1 MTNFGFLKNEWP
13 ELFASVVKAE
23 SLARPDPRT
32 ACFYARRSVEL
43 AVDWAY
49 DFDTTLN
56 LPYESHLAALLYEPT
71 FKQAVGPQILQKAVL
86 IKNLGNQAVHSRR
99 EISAGEAEGCV
110 RELFHVCWW
119 LATTYARRQRPPAD
133 LQFNPGLLPKT
144 SPVPPQTQAQMQRTE
159 AELAASRLQI
169 ADLQRQRDA
178 ADAELVSLRAA
189 IAEAKQANATHP
201 PVGHDYNEA
210 ETRALY
216 IDVLLREAGWPL
228 DARSREVE
236 VAGMPSATG
245 KGYVDYVLWDD
256 DGRPLALV
264 EAKRTGRSP
273 HEGQHQAKLYAD
285 CLEQRFGQRPVIFY
299 SNGYETWLWDDCDAP
314 PRLVQGFYKKD
325 ELQRVIQRNGMQ
337 RRGLRQS
344 LAGEKIDPAIVERY
358 YQTRSIR
365 KIGEA
370 FEQHH
375 ERRALLVMATGAGKT
390 RTVIALCD
398 LLMRSQW
405 VHRVLFLADR
415 RELVRQ
421 AVNAF
426 KTHLP
431 SAAPVNLCE
440 AKAEEGRV
448 YVATYPTMM
457 NLIEADRDGDSGER
471 RFGVGHFDLVVID
484 EAHRSVYQKYKA
496 IFEYFDARVVGLTAT
511 PKDEVDHNTYE
522 LFHLQDG
529 MPTDSYDLAEA
540 VRDGFLVDYK
550 AVKTGTKFLTEGIHY
565 DDLSPKDQEK
575 WDALEWNE
583 DGEVPD
589 SVAAEA
595 INQRLFN
602 IDTVDK
608 VLEHLMTRGL
618 KVNNGDRL
626 GKTIIFA
633 RNQKHAEFIAK
644 RFDAN
649 YPEHKGTFAA
659 VIHNKVDHVQS
670 LIDDFKGRDK
680 APHIAISVD
689 MLDTGV
695 DIPEVV
701 NLVFFKPVRSRTKF
715 WQMIGRGTRLCKDLF
730 GPGRDKQFFY
740 IFDHCGNFEFFRL
753 NPETSEGSMTATLG
767 AKLFARRVE
776 LLAVLDAGGGDER
789 HAALREQVAARLQQE
804 VAGMNLDNF
813 LVRPQRRVV
822 ERFAHPEA
830 WASLSVA
837 DQHALASH
845 VAGLPSSLVDD
856 DPDARQFDLLMLR
869 GELDLLRG
877 NPLDTLRRQLTE
889 IAARLEEKKVTPW
902 VQEQL
907 AWLQQMQTE
916 EWWQGVTAPLLDETR
931 ARLRRLIKLIDK
943 SRRLPLYIDFPD
955 ELGEEQM
962 IDLPRQT
969 PGVSDA
975 FESKAGAFLRQHEDE
990 PAIHKLRWN
999 EPLTAED
1006 LTALEKILIAAG
1018 HGQEL
1023 DGMRGADFGLFL
1035 RNLAG
1040 LNRAAANQ
1048 AFASFLQDTTLNG
1061 NQIEFIHRIIND
1073 LTQQGWIDPDRLFGS
1088 PYTDLHPRGVDG
1100 LFPRPKAIALIGI
1113 LNEIRQRATAA

>member
-1 MTNFGFLKNEWP
+1 MTNFGFLKTEWP
-13 ELFASVVKAE
+13 ELFASAVKAE
-23 SLARPDPRT
+23 SLAHPDPRT
-32 ACFYARRSVEL
+32 ACFYARRSLEL

-49 DFDTTLN
+49 RYDTTLS

-71 FKQAVGPQILQKAVL
+71 FKQAVGPQILQKATL
-86 IKNLGNQAVHSRR
+86 IKNLGNQAVHSHRD
-99 EISAGEAEGCV
+99 ISAIEAEGCI

-119 LATTYARRQRPPAD
+119 LASTYARSGRPPAD

-144 SPVPPQTQAQMQRTE
+144 SPLPPQTRAQMQKAE
-159 AELAASRLQI
+159 EELAASRLQI
-169 ADLQRQRDA
+169 EELQRQREA
-178 ADAELVSLRAA
+178 TDAELASLRAA
-189 IAEAKQANATHP
+189 IATAKQANATHP
-201 PVGHDYNEA
+201 PLGHDYNEA
-210 ETRALY
+210 ETRVLY

-236 VAGMPSATG
+236 VDGMPNPTG
-245 KGYVDYVLWDD
+245 KGYVDYVLWGD

-264 EAKRTGRSP
+264 EAKRTRRSP
-273 HEGQHQAKLYAD
+273 HEGKHQAKLYAD
-285 CLEQRFGQRPVIFY
+285 CLEQRYGQRPVLFY
-299 SNGYETWLWDDCDAP
+299 SNGYEIWLWDDQDAP
-314 PRLVQGFYKKD
+314 PRPVQGFYKKE
-325 ELQRVIQRNGMQ
+325 ELLRVIQR
-337 RRGLRQS
+337 RSLRQP
-344 LAGEKIDPAIVERY
+344 LATTPIDPAIVERY
-358 YQTRSIR
+358 YQTRAIR

-370 FEQHH
+370 FEVHH

-415 RELVRQ
+415 KELVDQ

-448 YVATYPTMM
+448 YISTYPTMM

-496 IFEYFDARVVGLTAT
+496 IFEYFDARLVGLTAT
-511 PKDEVDHNTYE
+511 PKAEVDHNTYE

-540 VRDGFLVDYK
+540 VHDGFLVDYK
-550 AVKTGTKFLTEGIHY
+550 AVSARMKFPTEGIHY
-565 DDLSPKDQEK
+565 DELSPEDQEK
-575 WDALEWNE
+575 WDALEWSE
-583 DGEVPD
+583 DGEAPD

-595 INQRLFN
+595 VNQWLFN

-618 KVNNGDRL
+618 EVNGGDRL

-633 RNQKHAEFIAK
+633 KNQKHAEFIAE
-644 RFDAN
+644 RFDVN
-649 YPEHKGTFAA
+649 YPEYKGAFAA
-659 VIHNKVDHVQS
+659 VIHNNVSHVKS
-670 LIDDFKGRDK
+670 LIDNFKGRDK

-701 NLVFFKPVRSRTKF
+701 NLVFFKPVRSKTKF

-740 IFDHCGNFEFFRL
+740 IFDYCGNLEFFRE
-753 NPETSEGSMTATLG
+753 NPETSEGATAATLG
-767 AKLFARRVE
+767 ERLFVRRVE
-776 LLAVLDAGGGDER
+776 LLAELQKSGGDER
-789 HAALREQVAARLQQE
+789 QAELRRQVATRLQQE
-804 VAGMNLDNF
+804 VAGMNPDNF
-813 LVRPQRRVV
+813 LVRPQRSLV
-822 ERFAHPEA
+822 ERFAQPEA
-830 WASLSVA
+830 WTALTAA
-837 DQHALASH
+837 DQHALTKH
-845 VAGLPSSLVDD
+845 LAGLPSSLIDD

-877 NPLDTLRRQLTE
+877 NSLDKLREKLTG
-889 IAARLEEKKVTPW
+889 IAARLEEKKVIPW
-902 VQEQL
+902 VQQQL
-907 AWLQQMQTE
+907 TWIQQMQTE
-916 EWWQGVTAPLLDETR
+916 EWWQGVTAPVLDETR
-931 ARLRRLIKLIDK
+931 QRLRPLIKLIDK
-943 SRRLPLYIDFPD
+943 QRREPMFIDVED
-955 ELGEEQM
+955 EMGEEQV
-962 IDLPRQT
+962 IDLPKQT

-975 FESKAGAFLRQHEDE
+975 FQSKAGAFLRQHEDE

-999 EPLTAED
+999 EPLTGDD
-1006 LTALEKILIAAG
+1006 LQALEKILVAAG
-1018 HGQEL
+1018 HGDEL
-1023 DGMRGADFGLFL
+1023 DGMRGAGFGLFL

-1040 LNRAAANQ
+1040 LNREAANQ
-1048 AFASFLQDTTLNG
+1048 AFAAFLQDTTLTG

-1073 LTQQGWIDPDRLFGS
+1073 LTRQGWIEPDRLFGS
-1088 PYTDLHPRGVDG
+1088 PYTDLHPQGVAG
-1100 LFPRPKAIALIGI
+1100 LFPQPKAVALIGI